1 MVLVSTDLKHIDIAL
16 NTTKQTRWYNNK
28 IDIPLNPV
36 RAYKGLLTKNIK
48 QKLV

>member
-1 MVLVSTDLKHIDIAL
+1 MVIVSTGLKHIAL